1 MRLGRLGM
9 LAGLTCLLVPSL
21 LPAQLQMQK
30 CMICHGKRDFRK
42 ILDSG
47 EVRSLY
53 VDLNMLQKSVH
64 AKRICVDCHSD
75 VVEIPHAEPPKR
87 VSCTRCHYKGNP
99 EGAPQTDAYLDYA
112 QSVHAIEVAKGN
124 PKAPVCQSCHGTHDI
139 QHPKKPGSR
148 VFRAAVAAT
157 CGSCHLDEFAQ
168 YRGSIHGTAVAH
180 GNPDAPTCT
189 SCHGEHRVLAPADP
203 SSTVAP
209 AHVSATCSTCHA
221 AVGIVG
227 KYGIDVEQV
236 ATYQESFHG
245 VATKFGSRTVANCS
259 SCHMTHDIRPPAD
272 PLSSVN
278 VRNIPA
284 TCGHTGC
291 HEGANANYAK
301 GKIHVDPER
310 PEAGIIYYVA
320 AFFKYLTIT
329 VMIGLALHIALD
341 FNRKLQALRKGGHE

>member
-1 MRLGRLGM
+1 MRSGVRFTI
-9 LAGLTCLLVPSL
+9 AVVCLLGGSVAH
-21 LPAQLQMQK
+21 AQLQMQK

-53 VDLNMLQKSVH
+53 VDLNELQKSVH
-64 AKRICVDCHSD
+64 AKRNCVDCHSD
-75 VVEIPHAEPPKR
+75 VAQIPHVELPRR

-124 PKAPVCQSCHGTHDI
+124 PRAPVCQSCHGNHDV
-139 QHPKKPGSR
+139 QHPRKPGSR
-148 VFRAAVAAT
+148 VYRTRVADT
-157 CGSCHLDEFAQ
+157 CGSCHLEQFGQ
-168 YRGSIHGTAVAH
+168 YRGSIHGAAVAH

-189 SCHGEHRVLAPADP
+189 SCHGEHRVLAPTDP
-203 SSTVAP
+203 NSSVTPVRI
-209 AHVSATCSTCHA
+209 SQTCSNCHA

-227 KYGIDVEQV
+227 KYGIKVEQV

-245 VATKFGSRTVANCS
+245 VATKFGSRTVANCA
-259 SCHMTHDIRPPAD
+259 SCHMTHDIRAPQD

-278 VRNIPA
+278 VRNIPS
-284 TCGHTGC
+284 TCGKRGC

-301 GKIHVDPER
+301 GKIHVDPEH

-329 VMIGLALHIALD
+329 VMLALALHIALD
-341 FNRKLQALRKGGHE
+341 FNRKVQAMRKGGHE